1 MNNEM
6 FDSQSD
12 VTVVLT
18 SCNRLD
24 LLKETLESFFF
35 CNTYP
40 INEFI
45 LIEDSGKITSQ
56 EIKECIPRPFQELVS
71 IIINKTPLGQLKSI
85 DRAYENIKTKYV
97 FHCEDDW
104 FFYRGDFIEDSKK
117 VLEHDKHILSVWLR
131 DYHHDLQPRLNGTMS
146 LKDRQRVGE
155 INYDRVHFDRG
166 GNACF
171 SLNPGLRH
179 YEHYPEQGYGALAGN
194 KFAHVE
200 TIMSNFFDS
209 KGFYSVL
216 LERSAVKHIG
226 WDDPVADPIFLRKV
240 YFRRLVLASAIFAI
254 GLIAGAVLF

>member
-1 MNNEM
+1 MNNDM

-24 LLKETLESFFF
+24 LLKETLESFFS

-56 EIKECIPRPFQELVS
+56 EIKECIPQPFQESVS

-85 DRAYENIKTKYV
+85 DKAYANIKTKYV

-104 FFYRGDFIEDSKK
+104 LFYRGDFIEDSKK
-117 VLEHDKHILSVWLR
+117 VLENDKHILSVWLR
-131 DYHHDLQPRLNGTMS
+131 DYHHDLQSATGGTIS
-146 LKDRQRVGE
+146 LEGRQTVEE
-155 INYDRVHFDRG
+155 ISYNRVHFEIE

-171 SLNPGLRH
+171 SLNPGLRY
-179 YEHYPEQGYGALAGN
+179 YEHYPEQGYGSLAGN
-194 KFAHVE
+194 KATHIE
-200 TIMSNFFDS
+200 TIMSHFFDS

-216 LERSAVKHIG
+216 LEKSAVKHIG
-226 WDDPVADPIFLRKV
+226 WDDHTVDPIFLRKV
-240 YFRRLVLASAIFAI
+240 RFRRLVLASAIFAF
-254 GLIAGAVLF
+254 GFIAGAILF

>member
-1 MNNEM
+1 MNNET
-6 FDSQSD
+6 FNSQSD

-18 SCNRLD
+18 SCNRLN

-56 EIKECIPRPFQELVS
+56 EIKECIPQSFQESVS

-85 DRAYENIKTKYV
+85 DKAYANIKTKYV

-104 FFYRGDFIEDSKK
+104 LFYRSGFIEDSKK
-117 VLEHDKHILSVWLR
+117 VLEHDKYILSVWLR
-131 DYHHDLQPRLNGTMS
+131 NYHHDLQPGSAGTMS
-146 LKDRQRVGE
+146 LEDRQTVGN
-155 INYDRVHFDRG
+155 INYGRVHFEIE

-171 SLNPGLRH
+171 SLNPALRY
-179 YEHYPEQGYGALAGN
+179 YEHYPEQGYSALAGN
-194 KFAHVE
+194 KAVHIE
-200 TIMSNFFDS
+200 TVMSRFFDS

-226 WDDPVADPIFLRKV
+226 WDEHVADPAFLRKV
-240 YFRRLVLASAIFAI
+240 YFRRLVLASAIFI
-254 GLIAGAVLF
+254 LGFIAGAILF

>member
-1 MNNEM
+1 MNNEI
-6 FDSQSD
+6 FDPQSD

-24 LLKETLESFFF
+24 LLKETLESFFS

-45 LIEDSGKITSQ
+45 LIEDSGKIASQ
-56 EIKECIPRPFQELVS
+56 KIKECIPHPFQELVS
-71 IIINKTPLGQLKSI
+71 IIVNEIQMGQLKSI
-85 DRAYENIKTKYV
+85 DRAYANIKTKYI

-104 FFYRGDFIEDSKK
+104 LFYRSGFIEDSKK

-131 DYHHDLQPRLNGTMS
+131 DYHNDLKPSSAGMS
-146 LKDRQRVGE
+146 LEDRQTVGK
-155 INYDRVHFDRG
+155 INYARVHFEIE

-179 YEHYPEQGYGALAGN
+179 YEHYPEQGYGSLVGN
-194 KFAHVE
+194 KATHIE
-200 TIMSNFFDS
+200 TIMSRFFDS

-216 LERSAVKHIG
+216 LEKSAIKHIG
-226 WDDPVADPIFLRKV
+226 WDDHIVDPIFMRKV
-240 YFRRLVLASAIFAI
+240 RFRRLVLASAIFAF
-254 GLIAGAVLF
+254 GFIAGAILF